1 MAILKHISCSISK
14 KELLLLLLMEKS
26 CSKLEDIHSDINY
39 FLYRADIDS
48 ADSQTKHQKS
58 IWNGCKSALKIRLCE
73 KLLAHDLASSFF
85 WICNPCIQT
94 QICNPCLMPN
104 QHLFAARIVV
114 DWSRQMKELKR
125 KPSSCYRHDNPP
137 ERQIPRMTTN
147 FQWTFSKS
155 IFKQTQTTPHQHTS
169 IGKKKK
175 VVNFA
180 STDLI

>member
-1 MAILKHISCSISK
+1 MLYGYFEAHFMLNQQKRTTIVTFDGEVLFKTWR
-14 KELLLLLLMEKS
+14 
-26 CSKLEDIHSDINY
+26 HSFRNVDY

-48 ADSQTKHQKS
+48 ADSQTKHEKS
-58 IWNGCKSALKIRLCE
+58 IWNGCKSALKVRLCE

-155 IFKQTQTTPHQHTS
+155 IFMQTQTTPHHCPS
-169 IGKKKK
+169 
-175 VVNFA
+175 
-180 STDLI
+180 